1 VTTALMDRMGP
12 GARVGLGTR
21 IGRVVATVATVAAA
35 GLLASGCGGDDDP
48 TATPA
53 ERPEG
58 LPVSC
63 DLLTDT
69 EVESLVGPGEA
80 GSMRDNRPDE
90 AVAYSF
96 CQWSRADGSLLL
108 VTFVDG
114 PDRYEGRQQLAADGT
129 IPDTSQVDDLGDGA
143 LLAQKAQG
151 SSPGGWVVTVLA
163 GDDTLEVLLERP
175 DEVGSE
181 EVIDTARTVLQRL

>member
-1 VTTALMDRMGP
+1 VVT
-12 GARVGLGTR
+12 
-21 IGRVVATVATVAAA
+21 TVAAA

-48 TATPA
+48 PPSPA

-63 DLLTDT
+63 DLLTDA
-69 EVESLVGPGEA
+69 EVDSLIGPGEA

-96 CQWSRADGSLLL
+96 CQWSRADGSLML

-114 PDRYEGRQQLAADGT
+114 PDRYDGRQRLAGDGT
-129 IPDTSQVDDLGDGA
+129 LPDTSQVDDLGDGA
-143 LLAQKAQG
+143 LLAQKEQG
-151 SSPGGWVVTVLA
+151 SGPGGWVVTVLA

-175 DEVGSE
+175 DGVRSE
-181 EVIDTARTVLQRL
+181 EVIDTARAALERL